1 MVTVLEPGL
10 SREIQAAIDTA
21 DLPSFKKLMEENDVD
36 ASSFLHAS
44 SRKIAYPLINRAL
57 SQDFTNKNFVDR
69 LEIARLLLDRGA
81 NPNMTAPNGMSAMAH
96 LLHIHQFLGAT
107 KRVDYDVYLFTM
119 LFTSELVIR
128 YDADLNIALR
138 SQYTLLDEVVC
149 QYQIYHEKHI
159 SQMEQVTFEIIE
171 RMLKRGASWT
181 RTIDHSKFKELT
193 ALMLKHRNSRSEYI
207 TPELPDPPFD
217 ALFDRE
223 NATKLREAWNQ
234 KESPAYAGLQAVRR
248 LQYRAYYHANWSFGQ
263 DDMKA
268 IETLTG
274 FFNEFEKGKRK
285 AALADLKKL
294 SVPQKNLW
302 DLKSE
307 YDKELFIRNK
317 EILPM
322 KPVYDDA
329 VYRRIYLSCLEI
341 KK

>member
-1 MVTVLEPGL
+1 MVTVLEPIL
-10 SREIQAAIDTA
+10 SKQIQAAIDNA
-21 DLPSFKKLMEENDVD
+21 DVAAFKRLMEENNVD

-57 SQDFTNKNFVDR
+57 SQDFTNKNFVER

-119 LFTSELVIR
+119 LFASELVIR
-128 YDADLNIALR
+128 YNADLNIALR
-138 SQYTLLDEVVC
+138 SQYTLLDEVIC
-149 QYQIYHEKHI
+149 QYQIYYEKRI
-159 SQMEQVTFEIIE
+159 SQMEKVTFEIIE
-171 RMLKRGASWT
+171 HMLQRGAGWT
-181 RTIDHSKFKELT
+181 RKIDHAKFKELT
-193 ALMLKHRNSRSEYI
+193 ALMLKHRNSRSKYMV
-207 TPELPDPPFD
+207 PELPEPLFDTLFD
-217 ALFDRE
+217 AQT
-223 NATKLREAWNQ
+223 AAKLWHAWNE
-234 KESPAYAGLQAVRR
+234 KESDASAGLQAVRR
-248 LQYRAYYHANWSFGQ
+248 LQYRAYFHANWSFDQ

-268 IETLTG
+268 IETLTAL
-274 FFNEFEKGKRK
+274 FNGLENDKRK
-285 AALADLKKL
+285 AALSDLKKL

-307 YDKELFIRNK
+307 YDKEQFIKNK

-329 VYRRIYLSCLEI
+329 VYQQLYLACLLN
-341 KK
+341 

>member
-1 MVTVLEPGL
+1 MVTVLEPIL
-10 SREIQAAIDTA
+10 SKEIQAAIDNA
-21 DLPSFKKLMEENDVD
+21 DLAAFKKLMEENDVD

-44 SRKIAYPLINRAL
+44 SRKIAHPLINRAL

-69 LEIARLLLDRGA
+69 LEIARFLLDKGA
-81 NPNMTAPNGMSAMAH
+81 DPNMTAPNGMSAMAH

-128 YDADLNIALR
+128 YNADLNIALR
-138 SQYTLLDEVVC
+138 SQYTLLDEVIC
-149 QYQIYHEKHI
+149 QYQIYHEKGI
-159 SQMEQVTFEIIE
+159 SQMEKVTFEIIE
-171 RMLKRGASWT
+171 RMLQRGAGWT
-181 RTIDHSKFKELT
+181 RRIDHAKFKELT
-193 ALMLKHRNSRSEYI
+193 ALMLKHRNSRSQY
-207 TPELPDPPFD
+207 TAPELPEPPFD
-217 ALFDRE
+217 TLFDTE
-223 NATKLREAWNQ
+223 TAAKLWKAWNE
-234 KESPAYAGLQAVRR
+234 KESDPSAGLQAVRR
-248 LQYRAYYHANWSFGQ
+248 LQYRAYFHANWSFDQ

-274 FFNEFEKGKRK
+274 LFNELEKDKRK
-285 AALADLKKL
+285 EALADLKKL

-329 VYRRIYLSCLEI
+329 VYQRLYLACLRD
-341 KK
+341 